1 MKNDFL
7 YYATG
12 LSEPEGQ
19 LGIGGPWGHIGSPHY
34 YVPLPPPGFSDLLTA
49 LPGTTV
55 FYDVSKKTKTKFA
68 QVFLLQNF

>member
-34 YVPLPPPGFSDLLTA
+34 YVPLP
-49 LPGTTV
+49 GTTV

-68 QVFLLQNF
+68 QVFPTTKLLILSAQ